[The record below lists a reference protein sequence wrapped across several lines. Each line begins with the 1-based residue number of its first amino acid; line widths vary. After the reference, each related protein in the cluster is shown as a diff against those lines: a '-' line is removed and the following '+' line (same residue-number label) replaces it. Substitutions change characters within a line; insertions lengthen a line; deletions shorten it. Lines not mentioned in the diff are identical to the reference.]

1 MSRSIESP
9 QNLPSTPSRA
19 SETKQSFNLCAY
31 LFEHIDTYASKT
43 ALIHISSQGP
53 QQWTYPQIY
62 RAVGQLHT
70 QLCKT
75 QLPKGSRILIR
86 LGNQPL
92 FAFSFLAAISA
103 GYLPIPISPQLTEE
117 EVAFL
122 WKDSEASLAL
132 VDPQL
137 PFPSDLSSFAFSPS
151 LQQDIPQE
159 KHDIDFFY
167 TAPNAP
173 AYMIYTSGTTGWPKG
188 VLHAHHS
195 ILGRIP
201 MFAGWTDLKA
211 QDILLHAG
219 QLNWTYT
226 LGLAVFDAWRVGA
239 TSVIVEGANDPTRWA
254 SLIQEHQVSIF
265 AAVPSVYRQILKYT
279 PDAGPALRSLRHGL
293 TAGEALSPSLA
304 ERWEESMGCP
314 LYEALG
320 MSECST
326 YISCGPNIPSKAG
339 SPGRPQQGRKI
350 QILPMDDGEK
360 SVPTGE
366 TGLLAIH
373 RSDPGL
379 MLGYWKRPEE
389 EALVWRGEWF
399 VGGDLAH
406 LDQDGYIWF
415 HGRQDDLL
423 NAQGYRVSPR
433 EIERTLERHP
443 AIQEAA
449 LCEVSP
455 QEGLSILAAVLVPS
469 PSFQETPDT
478 RIIQEAQA
486 WSAQHL
492 ARYKQPRRY
501 IVAPILPRTKNG
513 KLNRNKLPDFF

>member
-1 MSRSIESP
+1 MSRSTVSP
-9 QNLPSTPSRA
+9 QNPPTTPPQA
-19 SETKQSFNLCAY
+19 SKTKHPFNLCAY
-31 LFEHIDTYASKT
+31 LFEHIDTHASKT
-43 ALIHISSQGP
+43 ALLHLSPQGT
-53 QQWTYPQIY
+53 QSWTYQQIY
-62 RAVGQLHT
+62 SAVRQLHI
-70 QLCKT
+70 QLCAT
-75 QLPKGSRILIR
+75 QLPKGARILIR

-92 FAFSFLAAISA
+92 FAFGFLAAISA
-103 GYLPIPISPQLTEE
+103 GYRPIPVSPQLTEE
-117 EVAFL
+117 EVAYL
-122 WKDSEASLAL
+122 WEDSEASLAL
-132 VDPQL
+132 VDPKL
-137 PFPSDLSSFAFSPS
+137 PFPSGLSSFSLSPS
-151 LQQDIPQE
+151 VEQSDSTE
-159 KHDIDFFY
+159 KQDIDFFY
-167 TAPNAP
+167 TDPDSP

-188 VLHAHHS
+188 VLHAHRS

-201 MFAGWTDLKA
+201 MFGGWTDLKA

-226 LGLAVFDAWRVGA
+226 LGLAVFDAWQVGA
-239 TSVIVEGANDPTRWA
+239 TSVIVEGPNDPARWA
-254 SLIQEHQVSIF
+254 SLIQEHQISIF

-279 PDAGPALRSLRHGL
+279 PEAGPALRSLRHGL

-304 ERWEESMGCP
+304 ERWEETMGCP

-326 YISCGPNIPSKAG
+326 YISCGPSVPRKAG
-339 SPGRPQQGRKI
+339 SPGRPQQGRRI
-350 QILPMDDGEK
+350 AILPMDTEEDPL
-360 SVPTGE
+360 PTGE

-379 MLGYWKRPEE
+379 MLGYWKRPDE
-389 EALVWRGEWF
+389 EALIWRGEWF

-433 EIERTLERHP
+433 EIERALERHP

-449 LCEVSP
+449 VCEVSP
-455 QEGLSILAAVLVPS
+455 REGLSLLAAVLVPS
-469 PSFQETPDT
+469 PSFAETPHA
-478 RIIQEAQA
+478 RIIQEAQG

-492 ARYKQPRRY
+492 ARYKQPRLY

-513 KLNRNKLPDFF
+513 KLNRNKLSDFF